1 MDNKEVGD
9 ATREIINK
17 AYNGR
22 KKEVCQVL
30 RISEYQLEK
39 ILNGKGNTLKM
50 DKILYAIEKLG
61 YTINITEQNNTIDNT
76 QEETQE
82 TITKEDNPTAN
93 IDTIRNVISIAVQ
106 VGMSNLLKLVQPD
119 SDIISLRKA
128 SVYLQSLGVKNPS
141 KVIGSWITDGVL
153 SRYGNRNGYGYKVS
167 VSEINRCL
175 LEKYMGKIC
184 LTQSV

>member
-9 ATREIINK
+9 AIREIINK
-17 AYNGR
+17 SYNGR
-22 KKEVCQVL
+22 KKEVCQLL

-61 YTINITEQNNTIDNT
+61 YTINITEQNNT
-76 QEETQE
+76 
-82 TITKEDNPTAN
+82 

-184 LTQSV
+184 LT